1 MNPRARNPLDVFHFG
16 IDVNKVSVRSQRRSL
31 QGEADRCWVA
41 ALDFALVGGTEAF
54 GPSSIPR
61 VFAAAPAGIY
71 AVAAD
76 ELFLVRIFQILPT
89 RSEERRVG
97 KECRSRW
104 SPYH

>member
-1 MNPRARNPLDVFHFG
+1 MNPRARNPVDVFHFR

-61 VFAAAPAGIY
+61 VFA
-71 AVAAD
+71 VAAD

-89 RSEERRVG
+89 RHPHDGVVANAVREA
-97 KECRSRW
+97 W
-104 SPYH
+104 LT

>member
-1 MNPRARNPLDVFHFG
+1 MNPRARNPVDVFHFR

-61 VFAAAPAGIY
+61 VFAAT
-71 AVAAD
+71 
-76 ELFLVRIFQILPT
+76 Q
-89 RSEERRVG
+89 RSEEHTSELQSRLHLVCRLLLEQKKIARHRRNLLPG
-97 KECRSRW
+97 
-104 SPYH
+104 